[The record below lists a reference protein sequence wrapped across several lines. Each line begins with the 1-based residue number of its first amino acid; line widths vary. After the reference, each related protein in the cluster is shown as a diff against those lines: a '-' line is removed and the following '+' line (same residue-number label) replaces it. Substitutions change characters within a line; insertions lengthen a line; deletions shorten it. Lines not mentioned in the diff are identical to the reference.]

1 MGEAAHVLP
10 TVADTLEGDVQ
21 EALKICGGD
30 SMTALRI
37 TLIANA
43 FLEAQIDELKEQIS
57 AGYARGRTRK
67 PKDKPEETTEKH

>member
-30 SMTALRI
+30 ALAALRI

-57 AGYARGRTRK
+57 AGYARSTTRK
-67 PKDKPEETTEKH
+67 PRETTEKH

>member
-1 MGEAAHVLP
+1 MGEAAYVLP

-30 SMTALRI
+30 AIAALRI

-57 AGYARGRTRK
+57 AGYARGTTRK
-67 PKDKPEETTEKH
+67 PRETTEKH